1 MVATGYM
8 GAVDTPCKEGE
19 AGKKQKSCT
28 RPTLMDELQA
38 VGDELKQATL
48 GATGQEQQQQQ
59 QHKQQH
65 KQLRGAAAAPTP
77 RHPLGH
83 TAFNM
88 GFNVID
94 IDTWKELQLT
104 EHYELWVA
112 ASNDRKLF
120 PPDTLAFGLVI
131 AYLALGEAV
140 QCYDEQVT
148 HLVGLAFIPKE
159 RLEGEYGW
167 TTQRMRD
174 EAFALH
180 FNGSNKPWDAD
191 APECRG
197 ADEEPFPAA
206 VDIWRHHCGKF
217 CPCKPKKSASARAP
231 GRSARRRL
239 LAVDSDG
246 DKQDTLSAD

>member
-1 MVATGYM
+1 MPEHLNFANGQVAQQGVH
-8 GAVDTPCKEGE
+8 GAVKQQPFLAQTDAARCRSGHLQCCPTCGAARFCTECGAPVGNYCAQGTLPTPAANRGH
-19 AGKKQKSCT
+19 
-28 RPTLMDELQA
+28 
-38 VGDELKQATL
+38 
-48 GATGQEQQQQQ
+48 EQQQQQ
-59 QHKQQH
+59 QQ
-65 KQLRGAAAAPTP
+65 QLRGGAAASTP
-77 RHPLGH
+77 PQHPLAH

-140 QCYDEQVT
+140 QCYDDQVT

-180 FNGSNKPWDAD
+180 FNGSNKPWD
-191 APECRG
+191 EIG
-197 ADEEPFPAA
+197 
-206 VDIWRHHCGKF
+206 
-217 CPCKPKKSASARAP
+217 RAH
-231 GRSARRRL
+231 
-239 LAVDSDG
+239 V
-246 DKQDTLSAD
+246 